1 MIKIVNFSS
10 EKINKSL
17 IREAIKITL
26 DGEKKEL
33 SLSVAIVDSEEIKK
47 LNYQYRNKNESTD
60 VLSFGEDINE
70 IVICP
75 QEIKK
80 NGEDFKKELKEVVI
94 HGVLHLLG
102 YDHEGD
108 EGKARKMFQKQN
120 KYLKIN

>member
-1 MIKIVNFSS
+1 MIKIVNLSS
-10 EKINKSL
+10 EEINETL
-17 IREAIKITL
+17 IRETVRNTL
-26 DGEKKEL
+26 KGEGVKM

-47 LNYQYRNKNESTD
+47 LNYQYRKKNKATD

-75 QEIKK
+75 EEVKK
-80 NGEDFKKELKEVVI
+80 NGSDFNKELKEVAI

-102 YDHEGD
+102 YDHEQSED
-108 EGKARKMFQKQN
+108 SASKMFNKQN

>member
-1 MIKIVNFSS
+1 MIKIVNLSS
-10 EKINKSL
+10 EEINETL
-17 IREAIKITL
+17 IRRAIENTL
-26 DGEKKEL
+26 KEEGVKM

-47 LNYQYRNKNESTD
+47 LNYQYRKKNKATD

-75 QEIKK
+75 KEVKK
-80 NGEDFKKELKEVVI
+80 NGSDFNKELKEVAI

-102 YDHEGD
+102 YDHEQSED
-108 EGKARKMFQKQN
+108 SAIEMFNKQN

>member
-1 MIKIVNFSS
+1 MIKIVNLSS
-10 EKINKSL
+10 EEINETL
-17 IREAIKITL
+17 IRETVRNTL
-26 DGEKKEL
+26 KEEGVKM

-47 LNYQYRNKNESTD
+47 LNYQYRKKNKATD

-75 QEIKK
+75 EEVKK
-80 NGEDFKKELKEVVI
+80 NGSDFNKELKEVAI

-102 YDHEGD
+102 YDHEQSED
-108 EGKARKMFQKQN
+108 SAIEMFNKQN